1 MPVKPF
7 ELGGETIGPGEHRVI
22 DLPLSYLPDHTQMH
36 MTVHV
41 IRGKKDGPSAFVS
54 AAIHGDEI
62 IGVEIIRRLTEVKAL
77 RGLRGTLILAPV
89 VNAYG
94 FIGLSRYLPD
104 RRDLNRCFPG
114 GPTGSMAA
122 QLAHT
127 FMSEIVERCAYGI
140 DLHSG
145 AVHRANFPQI
155 RACLDNPVV
164 DGMARAFGASIML
177 NSNLRDGSLREAAQD
192 VGCNMLL
199 YEAGEA
205 LRFDESAIRVGVRGI
220 VGVLRHVGM
229 LRKPKSPAQRPEP
242 VRANSSHWLRAP
254 MGGILRSP
262 KLLGSQVNKGEVIGR
277 ISDPLGQVTKDVVA
291 EKSGFLI
298 GRSNLP
304 IVNRG
309 DALFHIA
316 CVDSLGDTEETISA
330 VERETENDALFSE
343 MDGVLYSS

>member
-1 MPVKPF
+1 MSVNAF
-7 ELGGETIGPGEHRVI
+7 TIGGETLEPGDHRVI
-22 DLPLSYLPDHTQMH
+22 DFPLSYLADHTKMH
-36 MTVHV
+36 LTVQVLHG
-41 IRGKKDGPSAFVS
+41 RRKGPVTFIS

-62 IGVEIIRRLTEVKAL
+62 IGVEIIRRLAELKAL
-77 RGLRGTLILAPV
+77 KALRGTLILAPV

-94 FIGLSRYLPD
+94 FIALSRYLPD

-114 GPTGSMAA
+114 GPSGSMAA

-127 FMSEIVERCAYGI
+127 FMSEIVERCDYGI

-145 AVHRANFPQI
+145 AVHRANLPQI

-164 DGMARAFGASIML
+164 EGMARAFGASMML
-177 NSNLRDGSLREAAQD
+177 NANLRDGSLRQAAQD

-205 LRFDESAIRVGVRGI
+205 LRFDESAIRIGVRG
-220 VGVLRHVGM
+220 VMGVLRHVGM
-229 LRKPKSPAQRPEP
+229 LRQTKSSAGRPEP
-242 VRANSSHWLRAP
+242 IRAMSSHWIRAP
-254 MGGILRSP
+254 IGGILRSQ
-262 KLLGSQVNKGEVIGR
+262 KSLGAQVRNGEIIGR
-277 ISDPLGQVTKDVVA
+277 ISDPLGQVSEDVVA
-291 EKSGFLI
+291 GKSGFII

-316 CVDSLGDTEETISA
+316 CVDSLGETEETISA
-330 VERETENDALFSE
+330 VEKDMEDDPLFDGMETL
-343 MDGVLYSS
+343 